1 MPLSKNKILSWLDQ
15 NVLLLL
21 SGFLIAFIPLF
32 PKIPFFSPIEEY
44 IVRVRIEDFLVLLTI
59 IVWFV
64 QLLRK
69 KIKFKSLTT
78 FFIIAYGLVGLLSV
92 VSAVWV
98 IKTVP
103 LTQNHVLKTLL
114 HYFRYLEY
122 FSLFFIV
129 YSSISKPKDVKI
141 LLTTIALSLLGIG
154 VYGYG
159 QKYHYWPVYST
170 MNREFSK
177 GIRLYLT
184 EHARVQSTF
193 AGHYDLAAYLVI
205 VLRLILSLAYG
216 TK

>member
-92 VSAVWV
+92 VSAVCGE
-98 IKTVP
+98 IGP
-103 LTQNHVLKTLL
+103 M
-114 HYFRYLEY
+114 RAGG
-122 FSLFFIV
+122 V
-129 YSSISKPKDVKI
+129 YSSPGGRHDGSGELLFSADV
-141 LLTTIALSLLGIG
+141 A
-154 VYGYG
+154 
-159 QKYHYWPVYST
+159 
-170 MNREFSK
+170 
-177 GIRLYLT
+177 
-184 EHARVQSTF
+184 A
-193 AGHYDLAAYLVI
+193 AGLPLHD
-205 VLRLILSLAYG
+205 
-216 TK
+216 